1 MRLRPIAAILVA
13 LLLLVGCTGKAQMTQ
28 EEAVRARAAEV
39 LSALEQADQEALADL
54 VHPTKGVRFS
64 PYSHVETGEGG
75 DLVFTADEIRNLDP
89 DEVRTW
95 GSYDGSGMPIEL
107 SFREY
112 LNKFAYR
119 PQYKETDQI
128 SFNEPIGKGNTIN
141 NITEAYPD
149 GVFVEYH
156 HPGTEEY
163 EGMDWSSLRLVF
175 EESGGKWY
183 LVGVVNDQWTI

>member
-1 MRLRPIAAILVA
+1 MKLRPLAAILAV
-13 LLLLVGCTGKAQMTQ
+13 LLLLVGCAAQKQ
-28 EEAVRARAAEV
+28 ASPEEAVRARAAEV
-39 LSALEQADQEALADL
+39 LSALEQVDLEALAGL

-64 PYSHVETGEGG
+64 PYTYVQIGE
-75 DLVFTADEIRNLDP
+75 DLVFTADELRNLDP

-95 GSYDGSGMPIEL
+95 GKYDGSGMPIEL

-112 LNKFAYR
+112 VHKFAYR
-119 PQYKETDQI
+119 PEFKETDQI
-128 SFNEPIGKGNTIN
+128 SFNEPIGSGNTIN
-141 NITEAYPD
+141 NVAEAYPD

-163 EGMDWSSLRLVF
+163 TGMDWCSLRLVF
-175 EESGGKWY
+175 EEMGGTWY

>member
-1 MRLRPIAAILVA
+1 MRLRPIAVILAA
-13 LLLLVGCTGKAQMTQ
+13 LLFLVGCTTQ
-28 EEAVRARAAEV
+28 QQVTPEEAVRALAAEV
-39 LSALEQADQEALADL
+39 LSALEQADQDALADL

-64 PYSHVETGEGG
+64 PYSYVQIGE
-75 DLVFTADEIRNLDP
+75 DLVFTADELRNLDP

-95 GSYDGSGMPIEL
+95 GNYDGSGMPIEL

-112 LNKFAYR
+112 LHKFAYR

-128 SFNEPIGKGNTIN
+128 SFNEPIGSGNTIN
-141 NITEAYPD
+141 NVSEAYPD

-163 EGMDWSSLRLVF
+163 SGMDWYSLRLVF
-175 EESGGKWY
+175 EQMDGKWY